1 MEIFLTIVI
10 FVTVLVLLVVIH
22 ELGHFFA
29 AKKFGVRVDE
39 FGFGFPPRLFGKK
52 FGETTYTVNLL
63 PLGGFVKIKGIAGED
78 ESEMN
83 DPDSFAALGFLKKL
97 AILFAGIGMNFI
109 LGILLFALAY
119 SIGVKAD
126 PTTAGSGAVVSHP
139 QIMAAVVEEGKPANR
154 AGLQAGDAITA
165 VSGTPITTVQEF
177 RGLVESKQ
185 GTEVTLDVERNGEQL
200 SIAVTPEK
208 FEAEGE
214 TIVGIGVGLSEVAT
228 VRYPWYQSF
237 WVGIKKTATLT
248 VAIFG
253 FLGTMIANLF
263 TSAPVDTES
272 VAGPVGLAVV
282 IKGAADTGIAQLI
295 LISAFLSVN
304 LAVFNLLPIP
314 MLDGGRI
321 VFAIA
326 ERVRKKPLSAA
337 AEAVIHNIGFLLLLA
352 LIIVVTFR
360 DIIRL

>member
-10 FVTVLVLLVVIH
+10 FVTVLVVLVVIH

-29 AKKFGVRVDE
+29 AKKSGVRVDE

-78 ESEMN
+78 ESEMK
-83 DPDSFAALGFLKKL
+83 DPDSFAALGFPKKI

-109 LGILLFALAY
+109 LAILLFALAY
-119 SIGVKAD
+119 SIGVQAD
-126 PTTAGSGAVVSHP
+126 PATTDTGAIVSNE
-139 QIMAAVVEEGKPANR
+139 QIVAAAVEEGKPAQR
-154 AGLQAGDAITA
+154 VGLQAGDVITA
-165 VSGTPITTVQEF
+165 VNGTSLTTVDEF
-177 RGLVESKQ
+177 RGLIESQQ
-185 GTEVTLDVERNGEQL
+185 GTEVTLEIDRNGEQL
-200 SIAVTPEK
+200 SLPVTPEK
-208 FEAEGE
+208 FESEGE

-237 WVGIKKTATLT
+237 WIGIKKTATLT
-248 VAIFG
+248 MAIFG

-272 VAGPVGLAVV
+272 VSGPVGLAVV
-282 IKGAADTGIAQLI
+282 IKSAADSGIAQLI

-321 VFAIA
+321 MFTII
-326 ERVRKKPLSAA
+326 ERVRKKPLPAS
-337 AEAVIHNIGFLLLLA
+337 AEALIHNIGFLLLLGM
-352 LIIVVTFR
+352 IIIVTFR